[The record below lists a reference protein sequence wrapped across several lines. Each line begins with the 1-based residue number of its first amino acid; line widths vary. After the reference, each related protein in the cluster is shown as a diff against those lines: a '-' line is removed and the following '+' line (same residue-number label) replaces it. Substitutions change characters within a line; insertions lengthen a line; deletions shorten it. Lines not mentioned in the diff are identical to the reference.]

1 MRLQDV
7 GPFRGHSPQQER
19 PLGGYAL
26 LMALFTASTG
36 SFATWFRRSGREL
49 PERVPVTDVALLAMA
64 AHKASR
70 LIAKDRV
77 ASAVRAPFTTFQ
89 DDAGPGEVEEAA
101 RGTGLRRAV
110 GELLIC
116 PYCLGVWVSTTFA
129 AGLLV
134 APRPT
139 RQALLVLD
147 AVFAADVLQIA
158 YAKGEE
164 KL

>member
-7 GPFRGHSPQQER
+7 GPFRGHAPQQER
-19 PLGGYAL
+19 PLGGYMI
-26 LMALFTASTG
+26 LMALFGTATG
-36 SFATWFRRSGREL
+36 SFAAWFRRSGRE
-49 PERVPVTDVALLAMA
+49 
-64 AHKASR
+64 
-70 LIAKDRV
+70 
-77 ASAVRAPFTTFQ
+77 
-89 DDAGPGEVEEAA
+89 AA
-101 RGTGLRRAV
+101 RGRGLRRAL
-110 GELLIC
+110 GELLIW
-116 PYCLGVWVSTTFA
+116 PYCLGVWVSATFA

-164 KL
+164 AL

>member
-19 PLGGYAL
+19 PLGGYAV
-26 LMALFTASTG
+26 LMALFSATTST
-36 SFATWFRRSGREL
+36 FAAWFGRSGRQL
-49 PERVPVTDVALLAMA
+49 PERVAVADLALVAMA
-64 AHKASR
+64 THKASR

-77 ASAVRAPFTTFQ
+77 SSVVRAPFTTFQ

-101 RGTGLRRAV
+101 RGTGVRRAV

-116 PYCLGVWVSTTFA
+116 PYCLGVWVSAAFA

-147 AVFAADVLQIA
+147 AVFVADVLQIA
-158 YAKGEE
+158 YAKGEDA
-164 KL
+164 L